1 MIANEQTVDVSTPR
15 PSVLAPAPA
24 PAAPS
29 DEPPTAVDEGAE
41 AAFAGP
47 ATPFEYRFDVLPG
60 AEFDAAYMTDE
71 RAVRAALHAENIPTG
86 TAHLAHHMIQRAVRN
101 GLPDDAALELARR
114 TGEAELQRRHGASA
128 PQIIAAAKKVFDRL
142 DARDPR
148 IGDMLVNTGVANDPN
163 FIESLARFAGVR
175 GGR

>member
-1 MIANEQTVDVSTPR
+1 MIENEQTVDVSTPR

-47 ATPFEYRFDVLPG
+47 ATPFEYRFDRIGG
-60 AEFDAAYMTDE
+60 AEYSDSDMQAEQAI
-71 RAVRAALHAENIPTG
+71 RQALHAEAIPTG
-86 TAHLAHHMIQRAVRN
+86 TAHLAHHLIQQATRN
-101 GLPDDAALELARR
+101 GPPDDATLELGRR
-114 TGEAELQRRHGASA
+114 QGQAELDRRHGASA

-148 IGDMLVNTGVANDPN
+148 IGDMLVATGVANSPD
-163 FIESLARFAGVR
+163 FIEALARFAGVR